1 MPRVLRLFSV
11 SSTKYHQAN
20 CEQEEKEKGGRGGE
34 EGTET
39 ETEEKRE
46 EGGGRRVKS

>member
-11 SSTKYHQAN
+11 SSTKYNQPI
-20 CEQEEKEKGGRGGE
+20 CEQEEKENRGRGGE

-39 ETEEKRE
+39 ETERKKGRQ
-46 EGGGRRVKS
+46 EGGRE